1 MEYVSIASLR
11 KPFGLKGQI
20 HAVSLTSFP
29 ELRFKKNHTYTL
41 TNAKGEQV
49 REVTLNYYNIQGEAL
64 VLGFKEITTPEE
76 AKEIMGYSLD
86 MPKDEAPMPK
96 GYIRYSEILGYKGID
111 DEGKEIGTLI
121 DVVEYSPTP
130 NFKFMGLN
138 KKTFYVPFIDVFV
151 GEINHESKT
160 IQVHVME
167 GLL

>member
-41 TNAKGEQV
+41 TNSKGEQV

-64 VLGFKEITTPEE
+64 ILGFKEITTPEE

-86 MPKDEAPMPK
+86 LVKIE
-96 GYIRYSEILGYKGID
+96 
-111 DEGKEIGTLI
+111 
-121 DVVEYSPTP
+121 
-130 NFKFMGLN
+130 
-138 KKTFYVPFIDVFV
+138 
-151 GEINHESKT
+151 
-160 IQVHVME
+160 
-167 GLL
+167 